1 MTTVSASFVSFEEGM
16 LELVCREGYLSR
28 QQSEYEDDPE
38 TIGVEPTN
46 GTKETQLTGDDRDN
60 GTTLSVNQTLNAR
73 PLGHSVVLPMQQM
86 SEDTVLD

>member
-1 MTTVSASFVSFEEGM
+1 M

-73 PLGHSVVLPMQQM
+73 SLGHFVVLPMQQM